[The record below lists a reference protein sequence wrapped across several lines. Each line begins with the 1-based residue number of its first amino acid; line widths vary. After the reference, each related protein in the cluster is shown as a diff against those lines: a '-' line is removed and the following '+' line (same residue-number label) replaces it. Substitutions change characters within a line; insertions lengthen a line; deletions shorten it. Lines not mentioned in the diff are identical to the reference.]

1 MAMGYFVVF
10 HTMMESENGFHS
22 FCFFLPEYVEG
33 NFLTLTALAYVCNI
47 IVALIFA
54 MATRSS
60 DVLVC

>member
-1 MAMGYFVVF
+1 
-10 HTMMESENGFHS
+10 MMESENGFHS